1 MSCTSW
7 TAQDL
12 VDIEKAIAQGALI
25 VKYEDR
31 TVTYR
36 SLEDMRSIRR
46 EIQDCINPVPP
57 DGSTP
62 YGTKRWRVATHKDL
76 D

>member
-7 TAQDL
+7 TPQDL
-12 VDIEKAIAQGALI
+12 VDIEKAIATGALT
-25 VKYEDR
+25 VRYEDR

-36 SLEDMRSIRR
+36 SLEEMRSIRR
-46 EIQDCINPVPP
+46 EIQDCIDPTPTQ
-57 DGSTP
+57 GATP
-62 YGTKRWRVATHKDL
+62 YGTRRWRVATHKDL